1 MRPAS
6 LAPPSLSAAPRAAR
20 EARARARR
28 SIVVYGLVVVFKF
41 ELGAEFW
48 YLWLP
53 NFVVGGILFLTV
65 FLRSARLHPQS
76 TRRDCA
82 LVDLEPAADRRR
94 CAD

>member
-1 MRPAS
+1 M
-6 LAPPSLSAAPRAAR
+6 
-20 EARARARR
+20 
-28 SIVVYGLVVVFKF
+28 VYGLVVVFKF

-65 FLRSARLHPQS
+65 FLRSARLPWPQS
-76 TRRDCA
+76 TRDCA
-82 LVDLEPAADRRR
+82 LVDLEPAADPRG